1 MRRLFFTS
9 LLLFVFLLVG
19 FSQPSPIAPASLP
32 KNGAV
37 VGKIIESGSKVPLEY
52 ANVAIYSTSDSSLA
66 GGGIADAK
74 GFFYV
79 PNLAPGAYYLDAKFI
94 GYESTVKENIKIGR
108 DQLKIDL
115 GTIEL
120 IPASANLNEVKVVAQ
135 DRPIAYEIDKKVVDP
150 SQFPTA
156 ANGTAVDVLANTPSV
171 SVDIEGNVSLRG
183 SSNFTVLID
192 GRPTPFSAAD
202 ALEQIPASTI
212 RNIEIITNP
221 SAKFDPDGNAGIVN
235 INTKK
240 SKITG
245 FSGIVNANADSY
257 GSLSGDFL
265 LNYKIG
271 KFNFFV
277 GGNRAN
283 RKGMGQSNRMN
294 ITYGADTVT
303 TTAFGESENGHNS
316 WSTKAGVDYYIND
329 KNTLSFAANLNGRS
343 RLNSGIND
351 FTESSTSGY
360 QLNTLTNSNGE
371 GSSNNMAFNLDYKR
385 TFDRPGAELTAMLY
399 YSTGTDDEL
408 SYFEQFLSDTILYNG
423 QKNWEYGDESQTRFK
438 LDYVYPIS
446 SKMKLETG
454 YQALLKNEF
463 GWNDVHWYSVADDYE
478 PQKSSLYYTDS
489 DFKQN
494 IQALYATWSNS
505 GQKFGYQLGLR
516 AEYTNRLITYSG
528 SADEFKIDK
537 WDFFP
542 TIHLSFNLSEKQ
554 QLTTS
559 YTRRIQRPR
568 GHFLEPFKT
577 YTDAY
582 NIRQGNPGIEN
593 EYVDSYE
600 IGYQLQLDKGFVS
613 TEIYHRQINNKI
625 EPISSVYSETV
636 MLQTF
641 DNIGTDYSTGVEMM
655 LNYKPTKWWM
665 FNLMGNV
672 YRYQIIG
679 ELYGRDV
686 NQLSTNW
693 NSRLSN
699 TFNITKTTK
708 LQVDAMYNS
717 PTTSAQGRRD
727 GFLFSNVAVRQDLFN
742 NKLNVT
748 LSVRD
753 VLNTAKFGFE
763 SSGEGFYNKSSFDM
777 KSPVFSIALSYKIN
791 NYKQQRKK
799 ENAENPG
806 NGMENGTENVIDM
819 NGAGME

>member
-1 MRRLFFTS
+1 MKRLFFTGILLS
-9 LLLFVFLLVG
+9 LFSFVG
-19 FSQPSPIAPASLP
+19 FSQPSPNTPASLP
-32 KNGAV
+32 KSGVV
-37 VGKIIESGSKVPLEY
+37 VGKIIENGSKVPLEY
-52 ANVAIYSTSDSSLA
+52 ANVAVYSASDSSLA

-74 GFFYV
+74 GFFNV
-79 PNLAPGAYYLDAKFI
+79 PNLAPGVYYLDAKFI
-94 GYESTVKENIKIGR
+94 GYESTVKKDIKIGR
-108 DQLKIDL
+108 DQFKVDL
-115 GTIEL
+115 GVVEL
-120 IPASANLNEVKVVAQ
+120 FPASANLNEVKVVAQ
-135 DRPIAYEIDKKVVDP
+135 DRAIAYEIDKKIVDP

-156 ANGTAVDVLANTPSV
+156 ANGTAVDVLSNTPSV

-221 SAKFDPDGNAGIVN
+221 SAKFDPDGNSGIIN

-240 SKITG
+240 SKVTG
-245 FSGIVNANADSY
+245 ISGIVNANADSY

-265 LNYKIG
+265 VNFKTG

-277 GGNRAN
+277 GGNKAD
-283 RKGMGQSNRMN
+283 RKGMGQSNRLN

-303 TTAFGESENGHNS
+303 TNASGENENGHNS

-329 KNTLSFAANLNGRS
+329 KNTLSLAANLNGRS

-351 FTESSTSGY
+351 FMESSTSGY
-360 QLNTLTNSNGE
+360 TLNTLTNSEGE
-371 GSSNNMAFNLDYKR
+371 GSSENVAFNLDYKR
-385 TFDRPGAELTAMLY
+385 TFERAGQELTAMLY

-408 SYFEQFLSDTILYNG
+408 SYFEQFLSDTLLYNG
-423 QKNWEYGDESQTRFK
+423 QKNWEYGDEGQTRFK
-438 LDYVYPIS
+438 LDYVHPIS
-446 SKMKLETG
+446 AKMKIEAG

-463 GWNDVHWYSVADDYE
+463 GWNDVHWYTVADDYE
-478 PQKSSLYYTDS
+478 PLKSSQYYTDS

-505 GQKFGYQLGLR
+505 GNKFGYQLGLR
-516 AEYTNRLITYSG
+516 TEYTNRLITYSG
-528 SADEFKIDK
+528 STDEYKIDK

-542 TIHLSFNLSEKQ
+542 TVHLSFNISEKQ

-600 IGYQLQLDKGFVS
+600 MGYQLQLDKGFIS
-613 TEIYHRQINNKI
+613 TEVYHRQINNKI
-625 EPISSVYSETV
+625 EQIRSVYSETV

-641 DNIGTDYSTGVEMM
+641 DNIGTDYSTGAELM
-655 LNYKPTKWWM
+655 LNYRPVKWWS
-665 FNLMGNV
+665 FNLMGNI
-672 YRYQIIG
+672 YRYQILG
-679 ELYGRDV
+679 KLYGKDID
-686 NQLSTNW
+686 QLSTNW

-708 LQVDAMYNS
+708 LQIDAMYNS

-727 GFLFSNVAVRQDLFN
+727 GFLFSNMAVRQDFFK

-763 SSGEGFYNKSSFDM
+763 SSGAGFYNKSSFDM
-777 KSPVFSIALSYKIN
+777 KSPVFSLALSYKIN
-791 NYKQQRKK
+791 NYRQKQRI
-799 ENAENPG
+799 P
-806 NGMENGTENVIDM
+806 NGENGNVENGSDTEIDM
-819 NGAGME
+819 GGGGDME